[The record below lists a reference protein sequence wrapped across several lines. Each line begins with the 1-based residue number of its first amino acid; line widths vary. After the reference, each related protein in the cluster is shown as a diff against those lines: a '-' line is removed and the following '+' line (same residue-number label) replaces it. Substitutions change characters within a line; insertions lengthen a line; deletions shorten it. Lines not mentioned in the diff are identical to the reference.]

1 MFKRTRIT
9 VAPRSHLLAI
19 LVCSCICATDTSV
32 QAQETTNAPAL
43 AGTLAAT
50 QTDALTLREMV
61 GTPLEPVTLT
71 KQEAAYI
78 RTLDKNHL
86 ADVESLR
93 VRAIVEICG
102 ANAVRTNPNCILDF
116 WSASDEE
123 VDAALEEY
131 REMSPVGE
139 GE

>member
-1 MFKRTRIT
+1 MLKRTAKPT
-9 VAPRSHLLAI
+9 TPRSHLMAI

-32 QAQETTNAPAL
+32 QAQETTNVHAI
-43 AGTLAAT
+43 AGTPATT
-50 QTDALTLREMV
+50 QTNTLTLREMA

-71 KQEAAYI
+71 SQEAAYI

-86 ADVESLR
+86 ADVDSLR

-131 REMSPVGE
+131 REMTPASE